1 MSDFFVD
8 INDDKRDIS
17 EETGDVEI
25 SRSIYNDVLFS
36 NKFLKPVKEES
47 TSTKL
52 RECCSS
58 LRCSKRTL
66 LSFIFSVLPVLR
78 WLPKY
83 KVKKD
88 AVRDFAGGLTVGI
101 MQIPQGL
108 IISLQLLGKGF
119 FTDPHVILTL

>member
-8 INDDKRDIS
+8 IIEDKREIS
-17 EETGDVEI
+17 EEIGDVEI
-25 SRSIYNDVLFS
+25 NRSIYDDVQFS
-36 NKFLKPVKEES
+36 SKFLKPVKEKS

-52 RECCSS
+52 RDCCSS
-58 LRCSKRTL
+58 LRCSKNTL
-66 LSFIFSVLPVLR
+66 VSFIFSVLPVLQ

-88 AVRDFAGGLTVGI
+88 AIRDFAGGLTVGI

-108 IISLQLLGKGF
+108 IIFLQIITQEF
-119 FTDPHVILTL
+119 FP